1 MCGSVEDILF
11 NIYCW
16 FINIELTA
24 NSIITHAW
32 TKLMEHMDFLCKA
45 YHSLLVLRKSGEHF
59 ISALRGHFKWWN
71 HQKKKKSTKIWETWH
86 YIYHQKDICLQD
98 KNWNKKVEHHLVFL
112 LFEYQ
117 VTQKSH
123 CCIYICDWPWKC
135 HEYWFWC
142 YKYILV
148 SKWIPI
154 MESINNEDQLFSW
167 PLNDVGVGP
176 VDTPCVTFSPL

>member
-1 MCGSVEDILF
+1 MPELSLWNTWIFFVKHIIAFWYWGRVESTLFLHLGAIL
-11 NIYCW
+11 NG
-16 FINIELTA
+16 E
-24 NSIITHAW
+24 IT
-32 TKLMEHMDFLCKA
+32 
-45 YHSLLVLRKSGEHF
+45 
-59 ISALRGHFKWWN
+59 
-71 HQKKKKSTKIWETWH
+71 KKKKSTKIWETWH